1 MHFPS
6 DDELMAGP
14 NAFEGVDLD
23 ALELPD
29 EDSQD
34 DEDIDAEIKDL
45 AAQYGM
51 EEDAV
56 KKALSKDMLSHDIQ
70 IKKAVDLVTDS
81 AKQVESKDAEEDK

>member
-1 MHFPS
+1 
-6 DDELMAGP
+6 
-14 NAFEGVDLD
+14 
-23 ALELPD
+23 
-29 EDSQD
+29 
-34 DEDIDAEIKDL
+34 
-45 AAQYGM
+45 M